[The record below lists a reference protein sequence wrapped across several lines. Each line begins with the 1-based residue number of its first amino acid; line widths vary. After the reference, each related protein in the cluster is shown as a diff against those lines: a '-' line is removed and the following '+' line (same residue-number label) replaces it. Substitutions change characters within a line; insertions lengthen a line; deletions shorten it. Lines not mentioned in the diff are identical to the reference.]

1 VNNRFT
7 THASKE
13 KVLEIKNKDD
23 AKRMKNKKL
32 IWPQYGSFTG
42 KIREKITTCCN
53 IKDPV
58 W

>member
-1 VNNRFT
+1 
-7 THASKE
+7 
-13 KVLEIKNKDD
+13 LEIKNKDD

-32 IWPQYGSFTG
+32 IWPQYGSSTG